1 VGISTKPPGLT
12 EKSSAERRLSPEQAS
27 EAAKTMRKIFL
38 DIGENLFLWYNR
50 MLILDE
56 VTIRIL
62 DAKAMATHQTP
73 SELVA
78 ALVRKRFDYCP
89 TVNRAKTENN

>member
-1 VGISTKPPGLT
+1 MTEEEADALDEKYTKTIPVMAQGKGGFFT
-12 EKSSAERRLSPEQAS
+12 ERTRLREGGA
-27 EAAKTMRKIFL
+27 
-38 DIGENLFLWYNR
+38 R

-56 VTIRIL
+56 VTVRIL

-78 ALVRKRFDYCP
+78 ALVRKDLAAAQQRTINSD
-89 TVNRAKTENN
+89 R

>member
-1 VGISTKPPGLT
+1 
-12 EKSSAERRLSPEQAS
+12 
-27 EAAKTMRKIFL
+27 
-38 DIGENLFLWYNR
+38 
-50 MLILDE
+50 MLIVDE

-78 ALVRKRFDYCP
+78 ALVRKDLT
-89 TVNRAKTENN
+89 TVQQ